1 MFEDGLKLHIV
12 LHKLQLLECCTQEE
26 SNIHFVFQCEH
37 YSAVVIW
44 FINILER
51 FCGIRNPQLMKL
63 SFLDMPKINRK
74 CKNATIMLMSSYIV
88 TMWKAR
94 KCNMNSSTT
103 KDYMKSTFLQ
113 KKVTTKVSTWRKD
126 GKISYYRSL

>member
-1 MFEDGLKLHIV
+1 MLNEREIIYKYLHEILPTKKRLKDIRRIADSTC
-12 LHKLQLLECCTQEE
+12 EYCTQEE

-94 KCNMNSSTT
+94 KSNMNSSTT
-103 KDYMKSTFLQ
+103 KNYMKSTFLQ
-113 KKVTTKVSTWRKD
+113 KKSQLR
-126 GKISYYRSL
+126 